1 LTAYCT
7 NSRRPVVGDLRAQS
21 VTTSLRDV
29 GIQSRVAWL
38 QSRQQLE
45 VEPPDK
51 RVLQQDLLFLPQTVD
66 IEWRFDARA
75 SRERKY
81 SGLKCSVPET
91 SMSLTRSMNRKV
103 TTPFTTF

>member
-1 LTAYCT
+1 M
-7 NSRRPVVGDLRAQS
+7 
-21 VTTSLRDV
+21 
-29 GIQSRVAWL
+29 QSRVAWL

-66 IEWRFDARA
+66 IEWRFDAA
-75 SRERKY
+75 SRRKRKY
-81 SGLKCSVPET
+81 AGLKCSVPET
-91 SMSLTRSMNRKV
+91 SMSLTRPSMNRKV